1 MAFEGLKNRVSAV
14 KASGKAPLIVNVHIP
29 KTAGSTL
36 RHQIVKHLPIYRVD
50 PVASFD
56 DYYKD
61 LANRLGGV
69 IGTVAT
75 RTDTMFASGHYR
87 FRDART
93 VLAPIKDQCFIV
105 AFIRDP
111 VKRFLSDYYYSISDT
126 NLTHAAM
133 RLQYPTVEH
142 YIRAPGQS
150 NKQLEYLRPWEG
162 ASVGETFDAL
172 VAECALVGIA
182 DDYEDHA
189 DYLFD
194 AFDLPERPRNEKRNV
209 GTDQQGMSQAH
220 ARFRDVVAEAHEYEV
235 DLYNLLRAATAWI
248 GKARR

>member
-1 MAFEGLKNRVSAV
+1 MAFEGLQTRVRAV
-14 KASGKAPLIVNVHIP
+14 KSAGKAPLIVNVHIP

-36 RHQIVKHLPIYRVD
+36 RHQIVKHVPIYRVD
-50 PVASFD
+50 PVATFD

-61 LANRLGGV
+61 LATRLGGV
-69 IGTVAT
+69 IGAVADS
-75 RTDTMFASGHYR
+75 RDTLFASGHYR
-87 FRDART
+87 FRDARS
-93 VLAPIKDQCFIV
+93 VLAPIKDQSFMV

-133 RLQYPTVEH
+133 RQQYPTVEH

-150 NKQLEYLRPWEG
+150 GKQLEYLRPWEG

-172 VAECALVGIA
+172 KADCALVGVA
-182 DDYEDHA
+182 EDYEAHA

-194 AFDLPERPRNEKRNV
+194 AFDLPARPRNEKRNV
-209 GTDQQGMSQAH
+209 GTDQEGMAAAY
-220 ARFRDVVAEAHEYEV
+220 ARFHDAVAEAHRYEI

-248 GKARR
+248 GK

>member
-1 MAFEGLKNRVSAV
+1 MAFEGLKTRVRAV
-14 KASGKAPLIVNVHIP
+14 RATGKAPLIVNVHIP

-36 RHQIVKHLPIYRVD
+36 RHQIVKHVPIYRVD
-50 PVASFD
+50 PVATFD

-61 LANRLGGV
+61 LATRLGGV

-75 RTDTMFASGHYR
+75 RSDTMFASGHYR

-93 VLAPIKDQCFIV
+93 VLAPVRDQTFMV

-111 VKRFLSDYYYSISDT
+111 VKRFLSDYFYSISAT

-133 RLQYPTVEH
+133 RAQYPTVEH
-142 YIRAPGQS
+142 YINAPGQAG
-150 NKQLEYLRPWEG
+150 KQLEYLRPWEG

-172 VAECALVGIA
+172 RAECALVGIA
-182 DDYEDHA
+182 ENYENHA

-194 AFDLPERPRNEKRNV
+194 AFDLPKRPRNEKRNV
-209 GTDQQGMSQAH
+209 GTDQQAMAAAYATFH
-220 ARFRDVVAEAHEYEV
+220 DAVAEAHEYEI
-235 DLYNLLRAATAWI
+235 DLYNLLREATAWI
-248 GKARR
+248 GT

>member
-1 MAFEGLKNRVSAV
+1 MAFEGLQTRVRAV
-14 KASGKAPLIVNVHIP
+14 KSAGKAPLIVNVHIP

-36 RHQIVKHLPIYRVD
+36 RHQIVKHVPIYRVD
-50 PVASFD
+50 PVATFD

-61 LANRLGGV
+61 LATRLGGV
-69 IGTVAT
+69 IGAVADS
-75 RTDTMFASGHYR
+75 RDTLFASGHYR
-87 FRDART
+87 FRDARS
-93 VLAPIKDQCFIV
+93 VLAPIKDQSFLV

-133 RLQYPTVEH
+133 RQQYPTVEH

-150 NKQLEYLRPWEG
+150 GKQLEYLRPWEG

-172 VAECALVGIA
+172 KADCALVGVA
-182 DDYEDHA
+182 EDYEAHA

-194 AFDLPERPRNEKRNV
+194 AFDLPARPRNEKRNV
-209 GTDQQGMSQAH
+209 GTDQEGMAAAY
-220 ARFRDVVAEAHEYEV
+220 ARFHDAVAEAHRYEI

-248 GKARR
+248 GK

>member
-1 MAFEGLKNRVSAV
+1 MAFEGLQTRVRAV
-14 KASGKAPLIVNVHIP
+14 KSAGKAPLIVNVHIP

-36 RHQIVKHLPIYRVD
+36 RHQIVKHVPIYRVD
-50 PVASFD
+50 PVATFD

-61 LANRLGGV
+61 LATRLAGV
-69 IGTVAT
+69 IGAVAT
-75 RTDTMFASGHYR
+75 SRDTLFASGHYR

-93 VLAPIKDQCFIV
+93 VLAPIKDQSFMV

-133 RLQYPTVEH
+133 RQQYPTVEH

-150 NKQLEYLRPWEG
+150 GKQLEYLRPWEG

-172 VAECALVGIA
+172 KADCALVGVA
-182 DDYEDHA
+182 EDYEAHA

-194 AFDLPERPRNEKRNV
+194 AFDLPARPRNEKRNV
-209 GTDQQGMSQAH
+209 GTDQEGMAAAY
-220 ARFRDVVAEAHEYEV
+220 ARFHDAVAEAHRYEI

-248 GKARR
+248 GK

>member
-1 MAFEGLKNRVSAV
+1 MAFEGLQTRVRAV
-14 KASGKAPLIVNVHIP
+14 KAAGKAPLIVNVHIP

-36 RHQIVKHLPIYRVD
+36 RHQIVKHVPIYRVD
-50 PVASFD
+50 PVATFD

-61 LANRLGGV
+61 LATRLAGV
-69 IGTVAT
+69 IGAVADS
-75 RTDTMFASGHYR
+75 RDTLFASGHYR
-87 FRDART
+87 FRDARS
-93 VLAPIKDQCFIV
+93 VLAPIKDQSFMV

-133 RLQYPTVEH
+133 RQQYPTVEH

-150 NKQLEYLRPWEG
+150 GKQLEYLRPWEG

-172 VAECALVGIA
+172 KADCALVGVA
-182 DDYEDHA
+182 EDYEAHA

-194 AFDLPERPRNEKRNV
+194 AFDLPARPRNEKRNV
-209 GTDQQGMSQAH
+209 GTDQEGMAAAN
-220 ARFRDVVAEAHEYEV
+220 ARFHDAVAEAHRYEI

-248 GKARR
+248 GK

>member
-1 MAFEGLKNRVSAV
+1 MAFEGLQTRVRAV
-14 KASGKAPLIVNVHIP
+14 KSAGKAPLIVNVHIP

-36 RHQIVKHLPIYRVD
+36 RHQIVKHVPIYRVD
-50 PVASFD
+50 PVATFD

-61 LANRLGGV
+61 LATRLGGV
-69 IGTVAT
+69 IGAVADS
-75 RTDTMFASGHYR
+75 RDTLFASGHYR

-93 VLAPIKDQCFIV
+93 VLAPIKDQSFMV

-133 RLQYPTVEH
+133 RQQYPTVEH

-150 NKQLEYLRPWEG
+150 GKQLEYLRPWEG

-172 VAECALVGIA
+172 KADCALVGVA
-182 DDYEDHA
+182 EDYEAHA

-194 AFDLPERPRNEKRNV
+194 AFDLPARPRNEKRNV
-209 GTDQQGMSQAH
+209 GTDQEGMAAAY
-220 ARFRDVVAEAHEYEV
+220 ARFHDAVAEAHRYEI

-248 GKARR
+248 GK